1 MNAHNPAWFVAAD
14 ESEYSSYAQWS
25 RRHPLLTADEERH
38 WLIQHQDATRALLL
52 LTSVV
57 GKPWWQERHPNLD
70 WKQTDWVTEVWQKRP
85 SYGELEAA
93 LGWYRAHHKGVSMAS
108 ELWRR
113 LNEAREV
120 LLGSNIRLVFSVSH
134 QYNGQ
139 GLEVTDLVQEGLLG
153 LMRSLEKFDVNQ
165 GTRFST
171 YSHYWIQQFIRLA
184 IKNQSNL
191 IRKPTNVIDD
201 MRRFQRQ
208 LVGIRQTQTAPLS
221 TAKIAEKLAMPEDK
235 VQHFLEIGQTPLSL
249 DARLTEDGKD
259 SWAEMLEDPTAS
271 IQEQTQQLEL
281 SEQVQSSLAYL
292 SRRERVIIAMR
303 YGIGH
308 GREFGYREIAEQLSI
323 SRERVRQ
330 IEKEAL
336 LKLRD
341 QWPELDAVD

>member
-14 ESEYSSYAQWS
+14 ESEFSSYAQWS
-25 RRHPLLTADEERH
+25 RRHPLLTADEERY
-38 WLIQHQDATRALLL
+38 WLVQHQDAARALLI
-52 LTSVV
+52 LTAVI
-57 GKPWWQERHPNLD
+57 GQQWWQERYPKLD
-70 WKQTDWVTEVWQKRP
+70 WSQSDWIGEVWQKRP
-85 SYGELEAA
+85 SYGELEEA
-93 LGWYRAHHKGVSMAS
+93 LNWYRSHHKGTSMAS
-108 ELWRR
+108 RLWRR
-113 LNEAREV
+113 LNEAREM
-120 LLGSNIRLVFSVSH
+120 LLGSNIRLVFSVSYQH
-134 QYNGQ
+134 TQQ
-139 GLEVTDLVQEGLLG
+139 GLEVIDLVQEGLLG
-153 LMRSLEKFDVNQ
+153 LMRALEKFDVNQ

-201 MRRFQRQ
+201 MKRFQRG
-208 LVGIRQTQTAPLS
+208 LVGIRQQQDRPMS
-221 TAKIAEKLAMPEDK
+221 TAQIAKKLSLPEDK
-235 VQHFLEIGQTPLSL
+235 VQHFLEIGQSPLSL
-249 DARLTEDGKD
+249 DAKLTEDGSD

-271 IQEQTQQLEL
+271 IQDQTQQLEL
-281 SEQVQSSLAYL
+281 SEQVQYSLAYL
-292 SRRERVIIAMR
+292 NKRERVIIAMR

-336 LKLRD
+336 SKLKD

>member
-14 ESEYSSYAQWS
+14 ESEYSSYAHWS

-52 LTSVV
+52 VTAVV
-57 GKPWWQERHPNLD
+57 GKEWWQQRYPKLD
-70 WKQTDWVTEVWQKRP
+70 WQQTDWLAELWEKRP
-85 SYGELEAA
+85 SYGELEATVE
-93 LGWYRAHHKGVSMAS
+93 WYGRRRQRPGMTSV
-108 ELWRR
+108 LWQR
-113 LNEAREV
+113 LNEARDI

-134 QYNGQ
+134 QYSGQ
-139 GLEVTDLVQEGLLG
+139 GLEVIDLVQEGLLG

-184 IKNQSNL
+184 IKNQSSL
-191 IRKPTNVIDD
+191 IRKPTNVIDE

-208 LVGIRQTQTAPLS
+208 LVGIRQTEDTRLS
-221 TAKIAEKLAMPEDK
+221 TTRIAKKLAMPEDK
-235 VQHFLEIGQTPLSL
+235 VQHFLEISQAPLSL
-249 DARLTEDGKD
+249 DARLTDDGND
-259 SWAEMLEDPTAS
+259 TWAEVLEDPAES
-271 IQEQTQQLEL
+271 IQDQTHKLKL
-281 SEQVQSSLAYL
+281 SEQVQASLAYL
-292 SRRERVIIAMR
+292 SGRERIIIAMR

-308 GREFGYREIAEQLSI
+308 GREFGYREIADQLSI

-336 LKLRD
+336 ARLRE
-341 QWPELDAVD
+341 QWQALDEID